1 MNTDQQAFLDKCDF
15 AKGDGL
21 IPVVAQ
27 DATTRNVLMVAYTNE
42 EALTKTL
49 ESGQMFYQSRTRGL
63 WHKGDTS
70 GHYQDVV
77 SLHLDCDN
85 DTILALVNP
94 QGPACHTG
102 SVTCFIDGPSVAVTQ
117 GNEQ

>member
-1 MNTDQQAFLDKCDF
+1 MNAEQQTFLNAVNF
-15 AKGDGL
+15 EKGNGL
-21 IPVVAQ
+21 IPVVTQ
-27 DATTRNVLMVAYTNE
+27 DVTTKDVLMVAFTNK

-49 ESGQMFYQSRTRGL
+49 ETGQMFYQSRERGL

-70 GHYQDVV
+70 GAFQDVV
-77 SLHLDCDN
+77 SLRLDCDN

-102 SVTCFIDGPSVAVTQ
+102 SVTCFIDSPSYDAKE
-117 GNEQ
+117 NS

>member
-1 MNTDQQAFLDKCDF
+1 MDPQQQTFLDTVDF
-15 AKGDGL
+15 DKGNGL

-27 DATTRNVLMVAYTNE
+27 DAVTKDVLMVAFTNR

-49 ESGQMFYQSRTRGL
+49 ETGQMFYHSRQRGL

-70 GHYQDVV
+70 GYFQDVA

-85 DTILALVNP
+85 DTILALVHP

-102 SVTCFIDGPSVAVTQ
+102 SVTCFIDSPSYEVPKE
-117 GNEQ
+117 NS